1 MELGF
6 KGKAVYTPRAKA
18 REYSKYAVNFY
29 NGCSADCEYCY
40 CKKGP
45 MGNLW
50 STTPT
55 LKKTL
60 VGDITAFDIF
70 RKEVIKNKL
79 ELQKHGLFFNF
90 NSDPFLRETINL
102 NLRAMSFC
110 WEMNIPVKAL
120 TKQTWWINDY
130 EIPSNVSIGFTL
142 TCHDEL
148 EPGAATNQERIA
160 AMKYLH
166 GQRYKIWVSI
176 EPIID
181 LPSSFKMIMKTIKY
195 VSHYKIGLLSG
206 GKPDLIEL
214 FEFVHIVNM
223 YIQHNSNANVY
234 WKDSLLEQAGINR
247 KDLPEFCVDRDY
259 RWW

>member
-1 MELGF
+1 M
-6 KGKAVYTPRAKA
+6 GKAIYQPSGRAA
-18 REYSKYAVNFY
+18 EYSKYAVNFY

-45 MGNLW
+45 TGSLW

-70 RKEVIKNKL
+70 RKEVIKDKL

-102 NLRAMSFC
+102 NLRAMQFC
-110 WEMNIPVKAL
+110 WDMNIPVKAL
-120 TKQTWWINDY
+120 TKQVWWINDF

-142 TCHDEL
+142 TGHDEL
-148 EPGAATNQERIA
+148 EPGAATNQERIE
-160 AMKYLH
+160 AMKYLYERRH
-166 GQRYKIWVSI
+166 KIWVSI
-176 EPIID
+176 EPVID
-181 LPSSFKMIMKTIKY
+181 FQSSLNMMFKTFMY
-195 VSHYKIGLLSG
+195 VRHFKIGVLSG
-206 GKPDLIEL
+206 CKYPEL
-214 FEFVHIVNM
+214 KVKEFVDIVNGCVK
-223 YIQHNSNANVY
+223 QRSFATVY

-247 KDLPEFCVDRDY
+247 EDLPGFCVDRDY
-259 RWW
+259 RWWM